1 MKKTI
6 FHFRTKNTKEAAA
19 TEKEERGEEEEEEEK
34 DEKEGEEVEILA
46 GLAKSALGT
55 HVPRTRNWLRCHCA
69 ADSLHG
75 YDGRRRTTTEAA
87 LPYWPSHNVV
97 VFCTFRAARDELRM
111 QGERE
116 RERGGRGTDSA
127 GNNDMATIF
136 YARATSS
143 RCAASFS
150 RSPSPS
156 PSLLFF
162 MSNYNCFG

>member
-19 TEKEERGEEEEEEEK
+19 AEKEEKGEEEEEEEK

-75 YDGRRRTTTEAA
+75 DGHDGRRR
-87 LPYWPSHNVV
+87 
-97 VFCTFRAARDELRM
+97 R
-111 QGERE
+111 Q
-116 RERGGRGTDSA
+116 
-127 GNNDMATIF
+127 
-136 YARATSS
+136 
-143 RCAASFS
+143 RCLIG
-150 RSPSPS
+150 PHTM
-156 PSLLFF
+156 LLFF
-162 MSNYNCFG
+162 ARFAPPATN

>member
-19 TEKEERGEEEEEEEK
+19 AEKEEKGEEEEEEEK

-75 YDGRRRTTTEAA
+75 HDGRRRTTTEAA

-116 RERGGRGTDSA
+116 KERGEGDRLSREQRH
-127 GNNDMATIF
+127 GNYFLCSGNF
-136 YARATSS
+136 LSL
-143 RCAASFS
+143 RCLLLPVSL
-150 RSPSPS
+150 SPSP
-156 PSLLFF
+156 LLPLCSFL
-162 MSNYNCFG
+162 